1 MINDY
6 SIRQLLILILQ
17 LTIIKNAKNNN
28 WKVRILND
36 KQIEIIKEYNKNDD
50 IEIICKNLIHMDTQ

>member
-6 SIRQLLILILQ
+6 SVRQLLILILQ

-28 WKVRILND
+28 WKVRILNE

-50 IEIICKNLIHMDTQ
+50 IEIICKNLVQMDTL